1 MLPPCDLILLQP
13 SVSPLRADD
22 ILEAVN
28 YRIRQS
34 ENACGLFA
42 EAFQMILEIAAAL
55 LLIHSLRMLS
65 RLLARRRDMSCY
77 DSKSLHSP
85 RRASRWAHAA
95 RAQYPAA
102 SLGFQ
107 VRFADDKPSRFF
119 YWEDQPLSSP
129 SVRTDQRAGESV
141 YTLGMGSM
149 SCKPPGPHQHEWPA
163 GRIFRPR
170 KRQPLGLQ
178 INP

>member
-1 MLPPCDLILLQP
+1 MPAAFLQ
-13 SVSPLRADD
+13 R
-22 ILEAVN
+22 
-28 YRIRQS
+28 
-34 ENACGLFA
+34 LFK
-42 EAFQMILEIAAAL
+42 MILEIAAAL

-65 RLLARRRDMSCY
+65 RLLARRRDISCY

-129 SVRTDQRAGESV
+129 SVRTDRQASESV

-163 GRIFRPR
+163 GRIFRPC
-170 KRQPLGLQ
+170 KRPPLGLQ
-178 INP
+178 IAPNA

>member
-1 MLPPCDLILLQP
+1 
-13 SVSPLRADD
+13 
-22 ILEAVN
+22 
-28 YRIRQS
+28 
-34 ENACGLFA
+34 
-42 EAFQMILEIAAAL
+42 MILEIAAAL
-55 LLIHSLRMLS
+55 LLIHSLKMLS

-102 SLGFQ
+102 SVSFQ
-107 VRFADDKPSRFF
+107 VRSADNKPSRFF

-129 SVRTDQRAGESV
+129 SVRIDRQAGESV
-141 YTLGMGSM
+141 YTRGMGSM
-149 SCKPPGPHQHEWPA
+149 SCKPLGPHQHERPA

-170 KRQPLGLQ
+170 KRPSLGLQ